1 MIDDYDGFSNV
12 TLTGLETA
20 NWLPRLDLKDV
31 VYFEKWNDKE
41 NKNWNGIKEMIKETE
56 LEKFK
61 EYLANLQKS
70 SHTYQK
76 EIITELQRR
85 SEE

>member
-41 NKNWNGIKEMIKETE
+41 NKNWNGIKEMIKQTE

-70 SHTYQK
+70 ACIRVGYGN
-76 EIITELQRR
+76 E
-85 SEE
+85 